1 MSKRHPMVS
10 VGLLCAVFDKSR
22 QAWYKAIKENE
33 QTALENRLLL
43 NEIDDIREKLPRC
56 GVEKLHYLLTQ
67 KHFYEQWGLK
77 IGRDKLA
84 DILRENGL
92 LIVKNG
98 RKIFTTYSKHRFYK
112 YPNIVKGLVLT
123 APNQV
128 WVSDITYVLTWNGF
142 VYLSMITDA
151 YSRKIVGWAVHKTL
165 ATEGCLKAL
174 QKALDTLPHTTKG
187 LIHHSDRGVQY
198 CSNAYIQ
205 MLVKRK
211 IGISMTHNGD
221 PYENALAERMNR
233 TIKEEMLDNQSFR
246 SIHDAQAKIEKAI
259 NNYNQI
265 RPHWSLKFKT
275 PNEVHKNEQKKV
287 LKNCQPISG

>member
-1 MSKRHPMVS
+1 M
-10 VGLLCAVFDKSR
+10 
-22 QAWYKAIKENE
+22 
-33 QTALENRLLL
+33 
-43 NEIDDIREKLPRC
+43 
-56 GVEKLHYLLTQ
+56 TQ
-67 KHFYEQWGLK
+67 RRFYEQWNLK

-84 DILRENGL
+84 DVLRENGL

-98 RKIFTTYSKHRFYK
+98 RKVFTTYSKHRFYK
-112 YPNIVKGLVLT
+112 YPNIVKEFVLT

-174 QKALDTLPHTTKG
+174 KKALDALPNSAKG

-198 CSNAYIQ
+198 CSNAYVEQ
-205 MLVKRK
+205 LNKRK

-233 TIKEEMLDNQSFR
+233 TIKEEMLDNQAFR
-246 SIHDAQAKIEKAI
+246 NIQEAQAKIEKAV

-265 RPHWSLKFKT
+265 RPHWALNLET
-275 PNEVHKNEQKKV
+275 PNKIHKNEQKKV
-287 LKNCQPISG
+287 LKISQPISG

>member
-1 MSKRHPMVS
+1 MSKRHPMVA

-33 QTALENRLLL
+33 QTALEHRLLL
-43 NEIDDIREKLPRC
+43 NEIDNIREKLPRC

-98 RKIFTTYSKHRFYK
+98 RKVLTTYSKHRFYT
-112 YPNIVKGLVLT
+112 YPNIVKGLVLIT
-123 APNQV
+123 PNQV
-128 WVSDITYVLTWNGF
+128 WVSDITYILTWNGF

-151 YSRKIVGWAVHKTL
+151 FSRKIVGWAVHKTL

-174 QKALDTLPHTTKG
+174 QKALDTLPQTTKG

-246 SIHDAQAKIEKAI
+246 NIQEAQAKIEKAI

-265 RPHWSLKFKT
+265 RPHWSLKLKT
-275 PNEVHKNEQKKV
+275 PNQVHKNEQKKV
-287 LKNCQPISG
+287 SKTCQPISG